1 MVKEIHVH
9 VREEAGMKGYRCLEQ
24 ADTSADMPERE
35 LDATCTCIR
44 AVQYGQI
51 IVIF

>member
-1 MVKEIHVH
+1 MVKEIH

-35 LDATCTCIR
+35 LDATCIR

-51 IVIF
+51 TVKSFLV